1 MWGNVLFNRQACRKA
16 LPAIAMVGIS
26 LTATGQSAVS
36 GTDAS
41 LPVTPATTTPPI
53 GALHIPKVSE
63 PIKLE
68 HFEGMIPSGPAKD
81 MAEATGFIQEEPSDG
96 AKATQITKV
105 YLGYDA
111 SNLYVVWLC
120 FDTEPGKIRSH
131 LSRRENIYDD
141 DFVELTLDTFHDQ
154 RHGFVFASNPFGVQT
169 DGLWTETGNS
179 NNGPDNSWDTLWYSR
194 GKLTPQGYIVWESI
208 PFRSV
213 RFHRAPEQDW
223 GVTLLRVVARENEWD
238 YWPRVSSRISGRL
251 NQAGTLKGFEDV
263 KPGHNMQFIPY
274 TSFRSY
280 RALDTR
286 DPVNPRFDSSAGEF
300 TGGLDSKFV
309 FHDSLVLDTTINP
322 DFSQVESD
330 EPQNTVNQR
339 FAVFFPEKRPFF
351 LENSNFFDSAQPNTP
366 FQLTQL
372 VFTRRIGDPE
382 FGARLTGKQ
391 GPWNLGF
398 LASDDRAPGEA
409 VVPTDPLAGQR
420 AKFAVGRVT
429 YDFGHQSNVGV
440 IYTDREF
447 AGYFNRVGGIDTNL
461 RLGQN
466 WNLTARSVVSSTY
479 ERLEDDQFLPYNSPT
494 PTNNQY
500 YFGSA
505 TEAMLIGQGR
515 RFEWVTQYQD
525 ITPGFRTD
533 TGFLRRNDIRRLN
546 DFFHFYFRPEGKHL
560 VFWGPE
566 IGAEQII
573 DHTNTEVEYNFNGDI
588 AFVFKRNTVF
598 APIIGVQS
606 DTLRPQ
612 DFFGLPAN
620 RKFVEDFAGFVF
632 RTSPIRQF
640 TLNAQVLRQGAVN
653 IVVPDGQLPNEGD
666 NTSINLVNS
675 FKPISQLQIDN
686 TYILDRIVHNSIG
699 RSVYNN
705 HIIRSKWNYQFTKEF
720 SLRFITQ
727 YNGLLANPTYSS
739 LTTTKNLNFDV
750 LFTYLLHP
758 GTALY
763 VGYNSNLENVLP
775 GLCVQLPT
783 TNECDPNGNGLV
795 HVNGPLRNDGRVFFV
810 KFSYLFRR

>member
-1 MWGNVLFNRQACRKA
+1 
-16 LPAIAMVGIS
+16 
-26 LTATGQSAVS
+26 
-36 GTDAS
+36 
-41 LPVTPATTTPPI
+41 
-53 GALHIPKVSE
+53 
-63 PIKLE
+63 
-68 HFEGMIPSGPAKD
+68 
-81 MAEATGFIQEEPSDG
+81 
-96 AKATQITKV
+96 
-105 YLGYDA
+105 
-111 SNLYVVWLC
+111 
-120 FDTEPGKIRSH
+120 
-131 LSRRENIYDD
+131 
-141 DFVELTLDTFHDQ
+141 
-154 RHGFVFASNPFGVQT
+154 
-169 DGLWTETGNS
+169 
-179 NNGPDNSWDTLWYSR
+179 
-194 GKLTPQGYIVWESI
+194 
-208 PFRSV
+208 
-213 RFHRAPEQDW
+213 
-223 GVTLLRVVARENEWD
+223 
-238 YWPRVSSRISGRL
+238 
-251 NQAGTLKGFEDV
+251 
-263 KPGHNMQFIPY
+263 
-274 TSFRSY
+274 
-280 RALDTR
+280 
-286 DPVNPRFDSSAGEF
+286 
-300 TGGLDSKFV
+300 
-309 FHDSLVLDTTINP
+309 
-322 DFSQVESD
+322 
-330 EPQNTVNQR
+330 
-339 FAVFFPEKRPFF
+339 
-351 LENSNFFDSAQPNTP
+351 
-366 FQLTQL
+366 
-372 VFTRRIGDPE
+372 
-382 FGARLTGKQ
+382 
-391 GPWNLGF
+391 
-398 LASDDRAPGEA
+398 
-409 VVPTDPLAGQR
+409 
-420 AKFAVGRVT
+420 
-429 YDFGHQSNVGV
+429 
-440 IYTDREF
+440 
-447 AGYFNRVGGIDTNL
+447 
-461 RLGQN
+461 
-466 WNLTARSVVSSTY
+466 
-479 ERLEDDQFLPYNSPT
+479 
-494 PTNNQY
+494 
-500 YFGSA
+500 
-505 TEAMLIGQGR
+505 MLIGQGR

>member
-1 MWGNVLFNRQACRKA
+1 
-16 LPAIAMVGIS
+16 
-26 LTATGQSAVS
+26 
-36 GTDAS
+36 
-41 LPVTPATTTPPI
+41 
-53 GALHIPKVSE
+53 
-63 PIKLE
+63 
-68 HFEGMIPSGPAKD
+68 
-81 MAEATGFIQEEPSDG
+81 
-96 AKATQITKV
+96 
-105 YLGYDA
+105 
-111 SNLYVVWLC
+111 
-120 FDTEPGKIRSH
+120 
-131 LSRRENIYDD
+131 
-141 DFVELTLDTFHDQ
+141 
-154 RHGFVFASNPFGVQT
+154 
-169 DGLWTETGNS
+169 
-179 NNGPDNSWDTLWYSR
+179 
-194 GKLTPQGYIVWESI
+194 
-208 PFRSV
+208 
-213 RFHRAPEQDW
+213 
-223 GVTLLRVVARENEWD
+223 
-238 YWPRVSSRISGRL
+238 
-251 NQAGTLKGFEDV
+251 
-263 KPGHNMQFIPY
+263 
-274 TSFRSY
+274 
-280 RALDTR
+280 
-286 DPVNPRFDSSAGEF
+286 
-300 TGGLDSKFV
+300 
-309 FHDSLVLDTTINP
+309 
-322 DFSQVESD
+322 
-330 EPQNTVNQR
+330 
-339 FAVFFPEKRPFF
+339 VFFPEKRPFF